1 MPLAEEISAARQTIV
16 KDGFDMSVGELIRI
30 YEKRELLINPV
41 YQRSFRWD
49 ESRKTRFVESL
60 ILGIPIP
67 PIFVFTDENGR
78 WELID
83 GLQRLSTIFQFAGVL
98 LNPEGNALE
107 PKFIPSG
114 TKLIPSLNEV
124 VWESEADDQEGLPLA
139 VRLDVER
146 VRIRVE
152 ILKRESDGRAK
163 FELFQRLNS
172 GGAELSPQES
182 RNCVATMLNPN
193 FFRQLIQMSEY
204 PPFRHTTTLT
214 TRAIEEQKHVE
225 LVLRYLAYRYKPY
238 QNGIDVHD
246 WLDEVLI
253 DMSQDNSFDLVA
265 EKDRFEETFK
275 LLEGLLG
282 TDTFKRYE
290 GAFNGGFSIAA
301 FEAISH
307 GVSMHL
313 ESLVATT
320 DKQLLVERIKAMW
333 SEHQFVDSTKAGTR
347 GSTRLSKLLPFAK
360 EWFNT

>member
-1 MPLAEEISAARQTIV
+1 MALIDEISAARQTIV
-16 KDGFDMSVGELIRI
+16 KDGFDMSIGELIRI
-30 YEKRELLINPV
+30 YEKKELLINPV

-49 ESRKTRFVESL
+49 ESRKTRFIESL

-67 PIFVFTDENGR
+67 PIFVFTDEHGR

-98 LNPEGNALE
+98 RNPESTELE
-107 PKFIPSG
+107 PSFIPSG

-124 VWESEADDQEGLPLA
+124 VWESEADTEEGLPLA

-182 RNCVATMLNPN
+182 RNCVATMLNPD
-193 FFRQLIQMSEY
+193 FFSALVNMSEY
-204 PPFRHTTTLT
+204 GPFRNTTLLT
-214 TRAIEEQKHVE
+214 SRAIEEQKHVE
-225 LVLRYLAYRYKPY
+225 LVLRYLAYQYKPY

-253 DMSQDNSFDLVA
+253 DMAQDPHFDLG
-265 EKDRFEETFK
+265 EEENRFKKTFK
-275 LLEGLLG
+275 LLDDLLG
-282 TDTFKRYE
+282 PDTFKRYE
-290 GAFNGGFSIAA
+290 GGFVGGFSIAS
-301 FEAISH
+301 FEAITH
-307 GVSMHL
+307 GV
-313 ESLVATT
+313 ATYSEQYSAMA
-320 DKQLLVERIKAMW
+320 DKSQLTTKIQGMW
-333 SEHQFVDSTKAGTR
+333 SENQFIESTKAGTR
-347 GSTRLSKLLPFAK
+347 GSTRLSKLLPFSII
-360 EWFNT
+360 WFAV